1 MERRVCWNNIKIS
14 ISPALCFVYAA
25 VCFIF
30 GQKATAYVH
39 AQHQQCG
46 EIFEFL
52 QIPQHCARSQRSSTP
67 KIVKQKR
74 GIPRIFGCAV
84 KFHRE
89 MSRAHKER
97 CLLMPHST
105 AHHAACVLLQKRFI
119 LFPLSLSKLKQKDA
133 SSFSRLTR
141 SFRSSGII
149 SSNLI
154 VQCGR
159 VSKSVSVNFVRP
171 KCEGGIF
178 V

>member
-1 MERRVCWNNIKIS
+1 MFCKRCGV
-14 ISPALCFVYAA
+14 FY
-25 VCFIF
+25 F

-39 AQHQQCG
+39 AYHQQCG

-89 MSRAHKER
+89 MSIAHKER
-97 CLLMPHST
+97 LMPHS
-105 AHHAACVLLQKRFI
+105 APCSLCVLLQKRFI

-141 SFRSSGII
+141 SFQSAGII

-159 VSKSVSVNFVRP
+159 VIISVSVNFVRP